1 MADPSHPRLATAPP
15 GTLTAR
21 ERQVLRWLAHGKTDR
36 DIASMLGISTRTVQK
51 HLQHV
56 YVKLGVETRT
66 AAVVRSMGWLPAD
79 DGADAVRACQASEN
93 AL

>member
-1 MADPSHPRLATAPP
+1 MANPSPPRLAAAPP

-21 ERQVLRWLAHGKTDR
+21 ERQVLRWLARGKTDR
-36 DIASMLGISTRTVQK
+36 DIASVLGISTRTVQK

-66 AAVVRSMGWLPAD
+66 AAVVRGMGWLPAD
-79 DGADAVRACQASEN
+79 DAADAGCACQASEN